1 MDGCWIRATLD
12 TTPIVAVAA
21 AAAVKYAHTK
31 LTQEYDF
38 MLFVKC
44 CADII

>member
-1 MDGCWIRATLD
+1 MDDCWIRATLD
-12 TTPIVAVAA
+12 TTPIVAV